1 MGILPMPLSTLAKN
15 WDAPGRAVG
24 RVDSLRGRRWP
35 FARAVHSPRCF
46 ALLAAAFF
54 CAAVSPVVRAADAVF
69 TPQRIAE
76 LRLVT
81 AAAISPDGRHTAYTL
96 SVPRQP
102 GVDDDGE
109 AWVELWVIGAE
120 ADAKPRAFVTGKV
133 NVSTV
138 RWTPDGRAIAFLAK
152 RGDDKFRSLY
162 VIPLAGGE
170 AQRALA
176 HVADI
181 ADYSLAPDGQRVAF
195 VAREAEDAALK
206 KSRDQGFRQEVYEED
221 WTHARVWTAKL
232 FSAEKDKPTAL
243 KTEGHARAVRW
254 SPADDRLL
262 LVATP
267 TPSVD
272 DSLMRQRLRV
282 IDAKDG
288 ALRARIENLGKLG
301 AYEWSPDGKR
311 IAFVSGEDIHDPHA
325 GRLMV
330 ADAAS
335 GAFGP
340 VLDPKWEGDAAD
352 LAWLDAGTIAFV
364 AEDGVET
371 ALARVRADAKNAR
384 PEILLPS
391 GAAAITALSLARG
404 TGAFALVGSTPRHPA
419 EVFAWSP
426 GGAAQRRTDSNPWLA
441 GLRLA
446 RQEIVRHKAR
456 DGLMLTG
463 VLVRPLDEKP
473 GSRYPLIL
481 SVHGGPEAYVA
492 HGWVTGYSTPG
503 QLGAARG
510 FAVFYPNYRGSTGRG
525 AAFAKLGQGDAA
537 GKEFDDL
544 VDAVDYL
551 VGTGL
556 VDTKKVGVTG
566 GSYGGYATAWCST
579 KFSDR
584 FAAGVMFVG
593 ISDKV
598 SKVGT
603 TDIADEEYYV
613 HARKRPWEDWQF
625 LLERSPIY
633 HTANARTPLLILHG
647 KDDPRVNVGQSRELH
662 RHLKLRG
669 QAPVRLVLYPGE
681 EHGNRKAAARLDYNL
696 RLMQWMEHY
705 LTGPGGTPPP
715 HAIDYGLAASA
726 KK

>member
-1 MGILPMPLSTLAKN
+1 MP
-15 WDAPGRAVG
+15 
-24 RVDSLRGRRWP
+24 
-35 FARAVHSPRCF
+35 SPRLLSLLAT
-46 ALLAAAFF
+46 ALL
-54 CAAVSPVVRAADAVF
+54 CALAPVHLRAAEAVF
-69 TPQRIAE
+69 TPHRIAG
-76 LRLVT
+76 LKLVT
-81 AAAISPDGRHTAYTL
+81 AAAISPDGAHTAYVL

-109 AWVELWVIGAE
+109 AWAELWVVGRAP
-120 ADAKPRAFVTGKV
+120 DAKPRAFVAGKV
-133 NVSTV
+133 NVANV
-138 RWTPDGRAIAFLAK
+138 RWTPDGQRIAFLAK

-162 VIPLAGGE
+162 LIPLAGGE

-176 HVADI
+176 HAADI
-181 ADYSLAPDGQRVAF
+181 TDYSLAPDGLRAAF
-195 VAREAEDAALK
+195 VAREAEDPALK

-221 WTHARVWTAKL
+221 WTSARVWTAKL
-232 FSAEKDKPTAL
+232 FSPEKPVAL

-262 LVATP
+262 VVATP

-282 IDAKDG
+282 LDAADG
-288 ALRARIENLGKLG
+288 TVRARIENPGKLG
-301 AYEWSPDGKR
+301 AFEWSPDAKR

-335 GAFGP
+335 GAFGQ
-340 VLDPKWEGDAAD
+340 VLAPRWEGDAGD
-352 LAWLDAGTIAFV
+352 LAWLDADTIAFV
-364 AEDGVET
+364 AEDGVENT
-371 ALARVRADAKNAR
+371 LARVRADARNAQ
-384 PEILLPS
+384 PELLLPKGT
-391 GAAAITALSLARG
+391 GAIAALSLARASR
-404 TGAFALVGSTPRHPA
+404 TFALVASTPSHPA
-419 EVFAWSP
+419 EVFTWTAGDAVAS
-426 GGAAQRRTDSNPWLA
+426 RRTDSNPSLA
-441 GLRLA
+441 GVRLA
-446 RQEIVRHKAR
+446 RQEIIRHKAR
-456 DGLMLTG
+456 DGLGLTG
-463 VLVRPLDEKP
+463 VLVRPLDEQP
-473 GSRYPLIL
+473 GRRYPLL
-481 SVHGGPEAYVA
+481 LVVHGGPEAHIT
-492 HGWVTGYSTPG
+492 HGWVTGYSNPG

-544 VDAVDYL
+544 VDAVDHL
-551 VGTGL
+551 VATGL
-556 VDTKKVGVTG
+556 VDAKKVGVTG

-579 KFSDR
+579 KFSAR

-603 TDIADEEYYV
+603 TDIPDEEYYV
-613 HARKRPWEDWQF
+613 HARKRPWEDWTF

-633 HTANARTPLLILHG
+633 HTAGARTPLLILHG
-647 KDDPRVNVGQSRELH
+647 KDDPRVNVGQSRELY
-662 RHLKLRG
+662 RHLKLRA

-681 EHGNRKAAARLDYNL
+681 EHGNRKAAARLDYTL

-705 LTGPGGTPPP
+705 LVGPGGAPPP
-715 HAIDYGLAASA
+715 HTLDYGLATPASN
-726 KK
+726 